1 VFLKITSGVFRG
13 SGWIFLLLVVVVAA
27 YLLLGRVVAYSV
39 ATNQE
44 KIKDYLRDNGL
55 QSFDVKVITGDWQI
69 HDPAL
74 QLQDVVLAPEGNV
87 ALEIDRINVRLNS
100 FRSLLSR
107 SPVISTIEVSGLRF
121 SLERDD
127 AGIKIQGIPRGDGQ
141 FNSRYILDSV
151 AHLDSLSVSGID
163 IEFNDETIDLRFE
176 SIAGDPL
183 LIRDYQ
189 GIRQV
194 SLPFRVIRQASGES
208 VRQREIRVA
217 GTYEG
222 DPRNP
227 DFHADLF
234 VGVEKIAL
242 TDYLQQVSI
251 GDRNLVS
258 ATLDTRAWLRID
270 PEEVDVRGEI
280 RLTDLRA
287 STGDNDALTLL
298 DELQGTLRFHGN
310 SFTSGRLTVP
320 QISIRQGNA
329 SLSVNDISVAI
340 DDING
345 QTFVAGKLPR
355 LSVDE
360 AMAFISAMDDTGLAS
375 ERLLRALESVS
386 PGGIISDIAFSSGID
401 GSDAKIVGVLQD
413 IRIDAYLG
421 VPAISRL
428 NGFVSLQPDRGYL
441 DIDNDAFEMNFQSM
455 FNEAW
460 PFDSG
465 RGRVAYEVGESQVT
479 VSSGL
484 IELIKGDLEAY
495 GKVAVNLPPE
505 RDLQNW
511 GLTIGIGQ
519 AELLEVGKYIPLT
532 VSADV
537 IDWLDTAIQSG
548 VSPHAGLNIH
558 GALFRGAAAVRKSYD
573 IYLGIENTVIEY
585 HPDWPEIQDI
595 TALVHVDNYGIR
607 SKNVSGRILSSDI
620 PVARVTAE
628 ISPDRKVDTI
638 MVEAVATGPFSDG
651 LTVLQTT
658 PLAEATSQMA
668 EAWSGEGRMSSL
680 LNLNVPIGDRREE
693 DVFANVRLE
702 FNESKLVM
710 PDFDLRIDELTGTAS
725 YRSDSGLSSS
735 GFNGY
740 TFDEQLRGS
749 ISTNVTGDGGE
760 VIVALEGA
768 VASDDLYDWADQVLV
783 SRLEGKVNY
792 DAWIHV
798 PFGGDA
804 DEAWVVARTDLT
816 GVRVDLPHPLAKSD
830 PEESQA
836 FEYRQLFLED
846 GNRVEMTLGENLTA
860 SLKLQD
866 GLARGGRIHLGQE
879 PVGIVTYDAV
889 RMSGHLDY
897 LDIAAWMDTIDEL
910 GEVAEVSLED
920 AAARYVESATLVV
933 DELQAF
939 GLLLEDAQTHVTR
952 QEDTWLARIENEM
965 LVGDVLVPDDDL
977 APIKI
982 DLERISFVSEEGD
995 ADPLA
1000 DIDPLE
1006 IDPIDFSTARL
1017 TLDDED
1023 FGSWSFKFRTDENTA
1038 RFENLIATA
1047 AGVDVQPGS
1056 QVEWRTAGGEIE
1068 SRFLGS
1074 VVIDDLSDALT
1085 KFGFASSIEGSDLSL
1100 AADVRWPGSPAM
1112 VDVDTISGNVAI
1124 SKGKGRFV
1132 QAETGG
1138 ALKLLGVFDFASL
1151 ARRFRLDFSDVID
1164 KGFEFQ
1170 DVKGVT
1176 SFNRGRI
1183 SVQEPILITGSS
1195 GTFKVGGTVDLNS
1208 RVLDNDMIVTLPVSK
1223 TLPWYAAYSAIA
1235 TGPLAGAGVMLAQRV
1250 FQNQINQMSSAK
1262 YRVRGTIEEPFIEFV
1277 SIFSDKVRQGEE
1289 QATEG
1294 SE

>member
-1 VFLKITSGVFRG
+1 
-13 SGWIFLLLVVVVAA
+13 
-27 YLLLGRVVAYSV
+27 
-39 ATNQE
+39 
-44 KIKDYLRDNGL
+44 
-55 QSFDVKVITGDWQI
+55 
-69 HDPAL
+69 
-74 QLQDVVLAPEGNV
+74 
-87 ALEIDRINVRLNS
+87 
-100 FRSLLSR
+100 
-107 SPVISTIEVSGLRF
+107 
-121 SLERDD
+121 
-127 AGIKIQGIPRGDGQ
+127 
-141 FNSRYILDSV
+141 
-151 AHLDSLSVSGID
+151 
-163 IEFNDETIDLRFE
+163 
-176 SIAGDPL
+176 
-183 LIRDYQ
+183 
-189 GIRQV
+189 
-194 SLPFRVIRQASGES
+194 
-208 VRQREIRVA
+208 
-217 GTYEG
+217 
-222 DPRNP
+222 
-227 DFHADLF
+227 
-234 VGVEKIAL
+234 
-242 TDYLQQVSI
+242 
-251 GDRNLVS
+251 
-258 ATLDTRAWLRID
+258 
-270 PEEVDVRGEI
+270 
-280 RLTDLRA
+280 
-287 STGDNDALTLL
+287 
-298 DELQGTLRFHGN
+298 
-310 SFTSGRLTVP
+310 
-320 QISIRQGNA
+320 
-329 SLSVNDISVAI
+329 
-340 DDING
+340 
-345 QTFVAGKLPR
+345 
-355 LSVDE
+355 
-360 AMAFISAMDDTGLAS
+360 
-375 ERLLRALESVS
+375 
-386 PGGIISDIAFSSGID
+386 
-401 GSDAKIVGVLQD
+401 
-413 IRIDAYLG
+413 
-421 VPAISRL
+421 
-428 NGFVSLQPDRGYL
+428 
-441 DIDNDAFEMNFQSM
+441 
-455 FNEAW
+455 
-460 PFDSG
+460 
-465 RGRVAYEVGESQVT
+465 
-479 VSSGL
+479 
-484 IELIKGDLEAY
+484 
-495 GKVAVNLPPE
+495 
-505 RDLQNW
+505 
-511 GLTIGIGQ
+511 
-519 AELLEVGKYIPLT
+519 
-532 VSADV
+532 
-537 IDWLDTAIQSG
+537 
-548 VSPHAGLNIH
+548 
-558 GALFRGAAAVRKSYD
+558 
-573 IYLGIENTVIEY
+573 
-585 HPDWPEIQDI
+585 
-595 TALVHVDNYGIR
+595 
-607 SKNVSGRILSSDI
+607 
-620 PVARVTAE
+620 
-628 ISPDRKVDTI
+628 
-638 MVEAVATGPFSDG
+638 
-651 LTVLQTT
+651 
-658 PLAEATSQMA
+658 
-668 EAWSGEGRMSSL
+668 
-680 LNLNVPIGDRREE
+680 
-693 DVFANVRLE
+693 
-702 FNESKLVM
+702 
-710 PDFDLRIDELTGTAS
+710 
-725 YRSDSGLSSS
+725 
-735 GFNGY
+735 
-740 TFDEQLRGS
+740 
-749 ISTNVTGDGGE
+749 
-760 VIVALEGA
+760 
-768 VASDDLYDWADQVLV
+768 
-783 SRLEGKVNY
+783 
-792 DAWIHV
+792 
-798 PFGGDA
+798 
-804 DEAWVVARTDLT
+804 
-816 GVRVDLPHPLAKSD
+816 
-830 PEESQA
+830 
-836 FEYRQLFLED
+836 
-846 GNRVEMTLGENLTA
+846 
-860 SLKLQD
+860 
-866 GLARGGRIHLGQE
+866 
-879 PVGIVTYDAV
+879 VGIVTYDAV